1 MREDQARAAR
11 ALFPA
16 SFDPITNGHLDI
28 VSRSLQV
35 FDTLVLAVASNV
47 SKNETFS
54 LEDRLE
60 MLRSAVGDEPR
71 LEVTSFDGLTVDFAR
86 KIGAK
91 VIIRGFRAMSDFEY
105 EFEMALMNR
114 HLAPD
119 LETIFRARRICSS
132 APPASRSS
140 CASAETSPSSSRPW
154 WPRSCGRSS
163 ARADPTT
170 APMR

>member
-71 LEVTSFDGLTVDFAR
+71 LEVTSFDGLTVD
-86 KIGAK
+86 
-91 VIIRGFRAMSDFEY
+91 
-105 EFEMALMNR
+105 
-114 HLAPD
+114 
-119 LETIFRARRICSS
+119 
-132 APPASRSS
+132 
-140 CASAETSPSSSRPW
+140 
-154 WPRSCGRSS
+154 
-163 ARADPTT
+163 
-170 APMR
+170 